1 MREFVSVMFGFF
13 GIEIGA
19 RERAEALWIY
29 GARTAQLSIGINGF
43 RKLVIDR
50 SSAVQAMPATR
61 REWAGPDGRI
71 FSSSPRLA
79 KIRINLAS
87 PIPGALPFSKAL
99 ADSALAPCQPNLL
112 P

>member
-43 RKLVIDR
+43 RKLVQEISNR
-50 SSAVQAMPATR
+50 SKFGAASY
-61 REWAGPDGRI
+61 AGNSSRVGRTGWPDI
-71 FSSSPRLA
+71 QF
-79 KIRINLAS
+79 
-87 PIPGALPFSKAL
+87 
-99 ADSALAPCQPNLL
+99 
-112 P
+112 